1 MGRAFLTLSR
11 ITGEGGGRASGR
23 VRAPSLDSRLSTLAT
38 GALPMRNTNPARTGL
53 IAALDIG
60 TTKIACLIARADEKG
75 ELNVVGI
82 GHQLARGIKS
92 GVITDIGEA
101 CTSVKAAVFAAEQMA
116 GETIEDV
123 VVSVNGINLKS
134 RNVSVELEVLADGV
148 SDQDIADVIHE
159 GCASLESPDT
169 SILHCFPTHYTLDS
183 ARGLRD
189 PRGMIGK
196 KLGADLQII
205 TGREPYLRNLTQ
217 CIGRAHLNIADYVMT
232 SHAAAL
238 SVLERDEMDLG
249 VTLIDMGGGVTSF
262 SVFVGGRN
270 VYSDSVPV
278 GGNHVTSDI
287 AQGLSTS
294 LHHAERLKTLHG
306 SAVNSAK
313 DAEVMIDV
321 PQLGEREDED
331 EPTTMP
337 RAMLVGVI
345 RPRMEEIFE
354 LIRGKLEASGV
365 DKISGR
371 RCVLTGGAS
380 QMLGVGDL
388 AAKMLGKQ
396 VRKGKPMNVPGLADA
411 VSGPAFAAV
420 IGMLR
425 YESQQ
430 TWEEEILLA
439 DSSRRQWLPDRIVNW
454 FRENF

>member
-1 MGRAFLTLSR
+1 MREKRGNNHR
-11 ITGEGGGRASGR
+11 GG
-23 VRAPSLDSRLSTLAT
+23 T
-38 GALPMRNTNPARTGL
+38 
-53 IAALDIG
+53 IAAIDIG
-60 TTKIACLIARADEKG
+60 TTKIACFIAKPTDDG
-75 ELNVVGI
+75 VLTVTGI
-82 GHQLARGIKS
+82 GHQLSKGIKS

-101 CTSVKAAVFAAEQMA
+101 GTSITAAVHAAEQMA
-116 GETIEDV
+116 GETIEEII
-123 VVSVNGINLKS
+123 VSVNGTNLKS
-134 RNVSVELEVLADGV
+134 RNVSVELDVLADGV
-148 SDQDIADVIHE
+148 SDQDIADIIHE
-159 GCASLESPDT
+159 GCASLQTDDT
-169 SILHCFPTHYTLDS
+169 SIIHCFPAHYQLDG
-183 ARGLRD
+183 ARGLKD

-196 KLGADLQII
+196 KLGAELQVI
-205 TGREPYLRNLTQ
+205 TAREPYIRNLSQ
-217 CIGRAHLNIADYVMT
+217 CLARAHLNVSEYVMA
-232 SHAAAL
+232 SHASAMG
-238 SVLERDEMDLG
+238 VLEEDEMNLG

-270 VYSDSVPV
+270 IYSDAIPV
-278 GGNHVTSDI
+278 GGNHVTNDI

-306 SAVNSAK
+306 SAINSVK
-313 DAEVMIDV
+313 DSEVMIDV
-321 PQLGEREDED
+321 PQLGEREEED

-365 DKISGR
+365 DKIAGR

-396 VRKGKPMNVPGLADA
+396 VRKGKPLALPGLAEA
-411 VSGPAFAAV
+411 VSGPAFAGV

-425 YESQQ
+425 YSEHRP
-430 TWEEEILLA
+430 WEEIILSA
-439 DSSRRQWLPDRIVNW
+439 EQSRRRFLPERIVNW

>member
-1 MGRAFLTLSR
+1 MRER
-11 ITGEGGGRASGR
+11 
-23 VRAPSLDSRLSTLAT
+23 PSAT
-38 GALPMRNTNPARTGL
+38 REI

-60 TTKIACLIARADEKG
+60 TTKIACLIARVTDEG
-75 ELNVVGI
+75 ELSVIGV

-92 GVITDIGEA
+92 GVITDVGEA
-101 CTSVKAAVFAAEQMA
+101 GTSIAAAVHAAEQMA
-116 GETIEDV
+116 GETVENIIV
-123 VVSVNGINLKS
+123 TVNGSNLKS

-148 SDQDIADVIHE
+148 SDQDIADIIRE
-159 GCASLESPDT
+159 GCASLDAPDT
-169 SILHCFPTHYTLDS
+169 TILHYFPAHYQLDG

-196 KLGADLQII
+196 KLGAELQII
-205 TGREPYLRNLTQ
+205 TARESYIRNLSQ
-217 CIGRAHLNIADYVMT
+217 CIARARLNIDDYVMA
-232 SHAAAL
+232 SHASAM
-238 SVLERDEMDLG
+238 SVLEEDEMNLG

-270 VYSDSVPV
+270 VYSDSIPV

-287 AQGLSTS
+287 AQGLSTN

-306 SAVNSAK
+306 SAINSVK
-313 DAEVMIDV
+313 DSEVMIDV
-321 PQLGEREDED
+321 PQLGEREED

-365 DKISGR
+365 DKIAGR

-388 AAKMLGKQ
+388 AARMLGKQ
-396 VRKGKPMNVPGLADA
+396 VRKGKPMPIAGLAEA
-411 VSGPAFAAV
+411 VSGPAFASV

-425 YESQQ
+425 YVSHRP
-430 TWEEEILLA
+430 WEEEILNA
-439 DSSRRQWLPDRIVNW
+439 EASRRHWLPERIANW
-454 FRENF
+454 FKENF